1 MKKWG
6 ALITLSLAYFIIVI
20 DTTIMN
26 VSISVLVVD
35 LDTTVTGVQSA
46 ISIYAMVMASLM
58 LIGGRLS
65 DVIGTRRTFLI
76 GLIIYSV
83 GTTIASLSTSLP
95 MMIFGWSV
103 LEGVGSALMIP
114 TLQVLLRKTYSGA
127 ELAFSYGI
135 VSAVAAVGAALGPIV
150 GGFFTTF
157 VSWRWAFRTELVIA
171 VIVLVM
177 VRTLQPDE
185 KRADRPSFDYV
196 GALFSIAGW
205 SSIVLGILLAQK
217 YGFFMAKE
225 PFLVGGLEIA
235 PFGLSISPVM
245 VGFGVLMIMLLFRWE
260 DRLEERN
267 KDGLFKPSIF
277 KTPFLKPGI
286 AVRFVQM
293 AVTAGFLYVFPL
305 LLQLTFEYN
314 AMETGVAL
322 MPFSIGLLIMAVVG
336 ARLSARFNA
345 NHLIIVG
352 LIVAIAGL
360 ISLDLSIQPG
370 IRPQD
375 LAFGGLFGLGIGLI
389 ASQLLNLILSLVSS
403 EQTAEAAGLNSTFE
417 QLGNAIGVA
426 LIGTLM
432 LGALTFGMQQG
443 ISASPVIPVEAKAPL
458 SEGVEQSVQLISDT
472 QLDEALTAA
481 NAPEAISI
489 ELLDI
494 YGLARTGAFKAAVGM
509 LTFFALMALILSMWL
524 PKRKLVEAE
533 PAGEAAG
540 G

>member
-6 ALITLSLAYFIIVI
+6 TLITLSLAYFIIVI

-35 LDTTVTGVQSA
+35 LKTTVTGVQAA
-46 ISIYAMVMASLM
+46 ISIYAMVMAALM

-83 GTTIASLSTSLP
+83 GTTIASLSTSLT

-114 TLQVLLRKTYSGA
+114 TLQVLLRKRYSGA
-127 ELAFSYGI
+127 ELAFAYGI

-171 VIVLVM
+171 VIVLVL

-185 KRADRPSFDYV
+185 KRADRPGFDYV

-205 SSIVLGILLAQK
+205 SSIVLGILLAQQ

-225 PFLVGGLEIA
+225 PFVIGGLEIA
-235 PFGLSISPVM
+235 PFGLSITPVM
-245 VGFGVLMIMLLFRWE
+245 VGFGILMIMLLFRWE
-260 DRLEERN
+260 HRLEEQN
-267 KDGLFKPSIF
+267 ADGLFRPSIF
-277 KTPFLKPGI
+277 EMAYLKSGI

-314 AMETGVAL
+314 AMQTGVAL
-322 MPFSIGLLIMAVVG
+322 MPFSLSLLVMAVVG
-336 ARLSARFNA
+336 SRVSARFYA
-345 NHLIIVG
+345 NRIIIVG
-352 LIVAIAGL
+352 FVIAIAGL
-360 ISLDLSIQPG
+360 VSLDVSIQPNVG
-370 IRPQD
+370 PQD
-375 LAFGGLFGLGIGLI
+375 LALGGLVGLGLGLI
-389 ASQLLNLILSLVSS
+389 ASQLLNLILSLVSPN
-403 EQTAEAAGLNSTFE
+403 QTAEAAGLNSTFE

-443 ISASPVIPVEAKAPL
+443 ITVSTVIPSEAKAPL
-458 SEGVEQSVQLISDT
+458 TAGIEESVQLISDT
-472 QLDEALTAA
+472 QLEEALAAA
-481 NAPEAISI
+481 NAPEASSI

-494 YGLARTGAFKAAVGM
+494 YGLARTEAFKAAVGM

-533 PAGEAAG
+533 PVPEAAG
-540 G
+540 D